1 MVWLSC
7 CLYKCQCHV
16 MSRHVTETLCQAPV
30 SPSQR
35 SVTGDGARPGSIFCN
50 YLNGM
55 MLDPKLGFL
64 INKSTYM
71 TNIVCCQISLLFS
84 SYFQL
89 EQVICSTSKYSP
101 LQRPLP
107 GSGTGDCGLSCL
119 SHSFNTGRVGALT
132 ERSRLDYIRY
142 QVVTQAGLF
151 MLEM

>member
-1 MVWLSC
+1 MPLQVS
-7 CLYKCQCHV
+7 V
-16 MSRHVTETLCQAPV
+16 SRHVTSCHGDSLSGSSV
-30 SPSQR
+30 SLSALRHRRR
-35 SVTGDGARPGSIFCN
+35 SKAGLNILQLSKWNDAGSKTRLF
-50 YLNGM
+50 
-55 MLDPKLGFL
+55 DKQ
-64 INKSTYM
+64 KYM